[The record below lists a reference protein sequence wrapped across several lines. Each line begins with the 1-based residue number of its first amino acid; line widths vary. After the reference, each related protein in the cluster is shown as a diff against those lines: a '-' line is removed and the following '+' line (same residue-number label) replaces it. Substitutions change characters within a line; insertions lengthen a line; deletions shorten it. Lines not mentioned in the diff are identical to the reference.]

1 MLNKK
6 EAKKRGESDDPTMT
20 GEWSSFHKTVWKD
33 VLLQQLDSNKSLDI
47 LDIGISSGL
56 FACILSDK
64 GHRVTS
70 IDHSTSMIDN
80 DKENIQQLATTPRLL
95 TKDVTKLDLPDE
107 SFDVIISRNNTWSF
121 EDTKWMYSEMK
132 RILRPGG
139 KLLIYDANWHKHY
152 FDESVENF
160 EASSLVNVDRP
171 KWDETVLNRLGFDV
185 AIRKDIGQ
193 FVYTGEEQELYGASP
208 LFEICAVKSSM
219 SKEKEDIHDYWQK
232 RSSTFGFLL
241 KEESIQP
248 WSEPIKRHLPKGQL
262 KVLDVGT
269 GTGSIAAITAMLGH
283 DVTGIDLCSNMI
295 EEAKQNAQESE
306 LDISFMCT
314 DAGELPF
321 EDNTFDVVISR
332 NVVWALMNPE
342 EVLLQWKRV
351 LKPGGTLFYFDGN
364 HYYYLFDEEDKKAR
378 EAYAAITGTAY
389 VNHPEEV
396 DYSEMEQAALKLPL
410 SKFDRP
416 YEWDNKVLPKLGF
429 QIEAIETERPQDLLK
444 DGIAEG
450 FYTSF
455 HVVAKKKG

>member
-1 MLNKK
+1 MLNKAETREGNGDGYNLDLTK
-6 EAKKRGESDDPTMT
+6 
-20 GEWSSFHKTVWKD
+20 EWSSHHERTWKEI
-33 VLLQQLDSNKSLDI
+33 LLQQIDSQAPLDI
-47 LDIGISSGL
+47 LDIGESSGL
-56 FACILSDK
+56 FAYILSNQ
-64 GHRVTS
+64 GHHIST
-70 IDHSTSMIDN
+70 IDLN
-80 DKENIQQLATTPRLL
+80 EF
-95 TKDVTKLDLPDE
+95 DLPDE
-107 SFDVIISRNNTWSF
+107 SFDIIISRNSTWGF
-121 EDTKWMYSEMK
+121 EDPKWMYSEMK

-139 KLLIYDANWHKHY
+139 KLLIYDANWQA
-152 FDESVENF
+152 ESFNMSIERF
-160 EASSLVNVDRP
+160 EAFPLANTDRP
-171 KWDETVLNRLGFDV
+171 KWDEAVLDRLGFDV
-185 AIRKDIGQ
+185 ATREDISQ
-193 FVYTGEEQELYGASP
+193 FVYTDSEKERYDVSP

-219 SKEKEDIHDYWQK
+219 SKEKEEIHDYWQK

-241 KEESIQP
+241 NEESIQP
-248 WSEPIKRHLPKGQL
+248 WAEPIKRHLPKGPL

-269 GTGSIAAITAMLGH
+269 GTGSIAAITATLGH

-295 EEAKQNAQESE
+295 QEAKQNAQESE

-364 HYYYLFDEEDKKAR
+364 HYYYLFDEANKKAR
-378 EAYAAITGTAY
+378 ETYAAITGTAY
-389 VNHPEEV
+389 VNHPEEI

-416 YEWDNKVLPKLGF
+416 YEWDNKILPKLGF
-429 QIEAIETERPQDLLK
+429 QIEAIETERPQDSLK

-455 HVVAKKKG
+455 HVVAKKQ